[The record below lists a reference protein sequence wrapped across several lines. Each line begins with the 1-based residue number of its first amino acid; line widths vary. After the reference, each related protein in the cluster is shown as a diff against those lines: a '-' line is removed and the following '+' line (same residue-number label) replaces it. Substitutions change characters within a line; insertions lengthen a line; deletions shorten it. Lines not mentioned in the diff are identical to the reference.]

1 MIKKVVI
8 LTTTCIVFISAPM
21 FAKKIARN
29 IKNSKSKAVSKTQ
42 TATKENKSQTPQ
54 VEKVKELT
62 CLEKFNNC
70 MDKVCLNSQGIRYNC
85 SSSIDSFDTVKI
97 GENKIRVGSDLYT
110 YAKGSCNSTLKSCE
124 LKDRNSIETQYKAQ
138 IQTDVLT
145 KNYMDAM
152 AYSGE
157 EASQQA
163 LDEFVQCMQPLC
175 GPSFSDCFKISAVER
190 RSSQCE
196 QVLQKTG
203 RPLAVKKAFYDELEK
218 LNKDFCKKSS
228 GYIDFDTKVCKVE
241 VVFGKPRYKWDNG
254 VAYLVQDDP
263 LETELAKRYFNMGEM
278 VECTQSYFATF
289 YEENDNFAKGIV
301 KLAQGVT
308 RAVAG
313 VVCTVVGVVA
323 TAFSGGA
330 AKGLVGSGVKMF
342 TNGVAD
348 TIDGAVILDDG
359 QKDGAC
365 YIGGKYVAPMNQ
377 YFRINIVQ

>member
-1 MIKKVVI
+1 
-8 LTTTCIVFISAPM
+8 
-21 FAKKIARN
+21 
-29 IKNSKSKAVSKTQ
+29 
-42 TATKENKSQTPQ
+42 
-54 VEKVKELT
+54 
-62 CLEKFNNC
+62 
-70 MDKVCLNSQGIRYNC
+70 
-85 SSSIDSFDTVKI
+85 
-97 GENKIRVGSDLYT
+97 
-110 YAKGSCNSTLKSCE
+110 
-124 LKDRNSIETQYKAQ
+124 
-138 IQTDVLT
+138 
-145 KNYMDAM
+145 
-152 AYSGE
+152 
-157 EASQQA
+157 
-163 LDEFVQCMQPLC
+163 
-175 GPSFSDCFKISAVER
+175 
-190 RSSQCE
+190 
-196 QVLQKTG
+196 
-203 RPLAVKKAFYDELEK
+203 
-218 LNKDFCKKSS
+218 
-228 GYIDFDTKVCKVE
+228 
-241 VVFGKPRYKWDNG
+241 
-254 VAYLVQDDP
+254 
-263 LETELAKRYFNMGEM
+263 MGEM